1 MSAPLPK
8 KYCSIWRPGIPAPWP
23 ETIGQKCLVYLGAL
37 GDLNLHPELWHRTC
51 VRDSS
56 PSSDRTIVACGERL
70 EIFQRI
76 GGEDTQSLNQLIA
89 AVLIA
94 TAGAA
99 ALPSSALAAA
109 DEPPA
114 QRGSGFA
121 PDFYSRELDQYRDY
135 IARMTPENRA
145 KLMAMQDKLMQME
158 MDHKS
163 AMMKMEMEMAKARR
177 DMEFFILNSG
187 YPFQNSN
194 R

>member
-1 MSAPLPK
+1 LR
-8 KYCSIWRPGIPAPWP
+8 RPAQPRFP
-23 ETIGQKCLVYLGAL
+23 
-37 GDLNLHPELWHRTC
+37 R
-51 VRDSS
+51 R
-56 PSSDRTIVACGERL
+56 PS
-70 EIFQRI
+70 
-76 GGEDTQSLNQLIA
+76 
-89 AVLIA
+89 
-94 TAGAA
+94 
-99 ALPSSALAAA
+99 AA
-109 DEPPA
+109 DEPLA

-177 DMEFFILNSG
+177 DMEFFIPNSD
-187 YPFQNSN
+187 PFQNSN

>member
-1 MSAPLPK
+1 M
-8 KYCSIWRPGIPAPWP
+8 
-23 ETIGQKCLVYLGAL
+23 
-37 GDLNLHPELWHRTC
+37 
-51 VRDSS
+51 
-56 PSSDRTIVACGERL
+56 
-70 EIFQRI
+70 
-76 GGEDTQSLNQLIA
+76 QSLNRLIA

-94 TAGAA
+94 TAGAT

-114 QRGSGFA
+114 HRGSGFA
-121 PDFYSRELDQYRDY
+121 PDFYNRELDQYRDY

-163 AMMKMEMEMAKARR
+163 MMMKMEMEMAKARR

-187 YPFQNSN
+187 YPFQNPSDGSPESASVH
-194 R
+194 RLHQQPGDADA